1 MENRLPKG
9 SLFALLFLCA
19 ALLAAMP
26 LTALAQAPQSIP
38 LLASASGTPLGA
50 ADAADLSR
58 LLAEEEAHP
67 ARHPSLDSVMLAL
80 GFLSVL
86 YFLNRR
92 YSH

>member
-19 ALLAAMP
+19 TLLSAVP
-26 LTALAQAPQSIP
+26 LTALAQAPQNAP
-38 LLASASGTPLGA
+38 LLASASVAPLG
-50 ADAADLSR
+50 ADAADLGR
-58 LLAEEEAHP
+58 LLAEEEAQP

-92 YSH
+92 YNH

>member
-19 ALLAAMP
+19 TLLAAMP
-26 LTALAQAPQSIP
+26 LTALAQATQSIP

-50 ADAADLSR
+50 ADAPNLNRSP
-58 LLAEEEAHP
+58 AEEEAHP
-67 ARHPSLDSVMLAL
+67 ARHPSLDSVILTL